1 MKSLVREKLKAI
13 ELRKRGLSYNEILK
27 QVPVAKSSLS
37 LWLKDLPLTQRE
49 KTVLKKRRNSNIS
62 RGRIKASAVL
72 HTNRLKREEEWLK
85 EARKDFILRRHEPLF
100 HVGVS
105 LYWAEGAKRSN
116 QFLFVNTDK
125 EMINVM
131 LSWLERYTKYSRI
144 DCGYRLF
151 IHKLYAHEDCIGYW
165 VEELHV
171 PRTTFKLS
179 VFKETRQT
187 TKTRP
192 QYKGCLRIEVPRSR
206 ELLCKMKF
214 WKVMLVDSYL
224 KE

>member
-1 MKSLVREKLKAI
+1 MRSLVREKERAI
-13 ELRKRGLSYNEILK
+13 ELRKKGLSYNEILK
-27 QVPVAKSSLS
+27 QVSVAKSSLS
-37 LWLKDLPLTQRE
+37 LWLKDLPLTRRE
-49 KTVLKKRRNSNIS
+49 KIVLKKRRNSNIS

-72 HTNRLKREEEWLK
+72 HTNRLKREELWLK
-85 EARKDFILRRHEPLF
+85 EARKDFMLHKNEPLF

-125 EMINVM
+125 EMINIM
-131 LSWLERYTKYSRI
+131 LGWLEMYTKYSRT

-187 TKTRP
+187 TKIRP

-214 WKVMLVDSYL
+214 WRDMLVDSYL
-224 KE
+224 KG